1 MIEIDD
7 ILKYSQQLRLLYV
20 EDNKEIRE
28 VTYIV
33 LKDFFYE
40 VILSEDGK
48 DGLEKF
54 KNNKIDIVITDINM
68 PNMNGLEMSKAI
80 KNIAPNK
87 PILIFS
93 AHNEVKCFID
103 AIKIGIEG
111 YILKPFDIEQFIQVL
126 YKVIKNINISQD
138 NFEYKNSLEQQVQI
152 QVNEL
157 RLKDK
162 ILAQQ
167 SKMASMGEM
176 LDIIAHQWKQ
186 PLNIISMKSELICM
200 FDKDTKTVNQ
210 DEVLECKD
218 EIHHQI
224 DHLLSTLSEFRN
236 FFRMDYNIEKVNL
249 KSILDSI
256 ALLLKDELLKN
267 LITLELIYSDDLF
280 VLANENDIKHLII
293 NLINNSKEEMLE
305 ANIKNKIITIEC
317 IKVDEK
323 IEITLKDRGRGIP
336 QNIID
341 NIFDVHFTTKEKN
354 GGTGI
359 GLYMCKE
366 IVRKY
371 NGKINVSNYKYG
383 AVFKIVLA

>member
-20 EDNKEIRE
+20 EDNKEVRE
-28 VTYIV
+28 ATYIV
-33 LKDFFYE
+33 LKDFFNE
-40 VILSEDGK
+40 IILGVDGE

-68 PNMNGLEMSKAI
+68 PNMNGLEMAKAI